1 MGESDIH
8 LIVGAGLAGVSA
20 ALAMRQA
27 GFAGRIVL
35 VGDEPEPPYDRPPLS
50 KDVLTAAEL
59 KLPYLHP
66 ASLYDEQKIEM
77 LTGVAVE
84 GLELAAGRAWLGD
97 GRTLPYDRAVIATG
111 GRARRLPIPGGDKAL
126 YLRSLD
132 DARQLRARLGE
143 VRRVAVIGAGVI
155 GCEVAS
161 SARARGCGV
170 TVLEALPGAMR
181 RVFIPEIAEFAEALH
196 RASGV
201 ELRFSIAVAGIE
213 ERPTGFRVVCAGGE
227 TIEADLVVAGIGIE
241 RGLEIAA
248 VSGIETDGGIVVDE
262 FARTSAEH
270 VFAAGD
276 VASFWHP
283 RYRQRLRLEHW
294 RHAMDHGAAAGRAM
308 CGDLQ
313 PYAEIPWFWTDQH
326 GVNFQTGGL
335 PLLAERTV
343 TRGDPDSGRFTAFH
357 LAGNRLV
364 GATTINDGRN
374 MRPSLML
381 IRDEVPVDAAALA
394 DPARP
399 LRDLLRGG

>member
-1 MGESDIH
+1 MSESEIH

-50 KDVLTAAEL
+50 KDVLAAAEL

-66 ASLYDEQKIEM
+66 DSLYAEQKIE
-77 LTGVAVE
+77 LLPGVRVD
-84 GLELAAGRAWLGD
+84 GLDLAAGRAWLGD

-111 GRARRLPIPGGDKAL
+111 GQARRLPVRGGDKAL

-143 VRRVAVIGAGVI
+143 ARRVAVIGAGVI

-181 RVFIPEIAEFAEALH
+181 RVFTPEIAAFAEALH

-201 ELRFSIAVAGIE
+201 ELRFSIAVAAIE
-213 ERPTGFRVVCAGGE
+213 ERPAGFRVVCAGGE

-276 VASFWHP
+276 
-283 RYRQRLRLEHW
+283 
-294 RHAMDHGAAAGRAM
+294 
-308 CGDLQ
+308 
-313 PYAEIPWFWTDQH
+313 
-326 GVNFQTGGL
+326 
-335 PLLAERTV
+335 
-343 TRGDPDSGRFTAFH
+343 
-357 LAGNRLV
+357 
-364 GATTINDGRN
+364 
-374 MRPSLML
+374 
-381 IRDEVPVDAAALA
+381 
-394 DPARP
+394 
-399 LRDLLRGG
+399 